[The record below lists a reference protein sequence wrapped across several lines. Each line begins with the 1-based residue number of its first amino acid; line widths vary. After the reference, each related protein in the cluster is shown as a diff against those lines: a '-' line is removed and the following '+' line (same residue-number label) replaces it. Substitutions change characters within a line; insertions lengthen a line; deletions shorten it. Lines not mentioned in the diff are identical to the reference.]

1 MSMYKVLIVDDEV
14 LLRVG
19 LKMSINWEEAGFTVV
34 AEAANGEQGFD
45 QYKKHR
51 PDVVITDI
59 RMPKQ
64 DGLWLVEK
72 IRKENASIPI
82 LVLTCHDEF
91 SYARNALKVGADD
104 YILKSEV
111 EDEDLLGI
119 MNKLKKKLDKQNQ
132 DRNLSQDASTS
143 KNDMRRALFND
154 LIKTEFEV
162 EEGMRE
168 RFDLIAL
175 PLENTCFAFASVTV
189 FRNPEED
196 RGSFR
201 QIDQAVINL
210 LFNLLEDREIAFL
223 YTVNLNR
230 YHFLLSSPALSVSEI
245 RRIFLAANQ
254 GAMQYFDKVLQI
266 VYTDAAASDTPL
278 YAHYQ
283 EFLNKADIGFYQDE
297 PVFYMQD
304 AKNITFEELNS
315 FELKKKYRQLLLID
329 YIMKENTQS
338 AGEFARELYKY
349 FKNKMAHPSSVKLF
363 FSDIVGHLFRHYHQ
377 IFKENDMNHEYYH
390 YKLINAYTLREACEI
405 LKAFFMRIIEVM
417 RQYVQNNAKLLANQA
432 VSFIEQKFD
441 KKISL
446 KDVAEN
452 LNLSKHYL
460 CSIFKKETG
469 DNVSHYINTLRIE
482 KAKILLHKKDKKI
495 KEIFEEVGYSNQQ
508 YFSKVF
514 KKTTGMTVLEYKE
527 KINP

>member
-1 MSMYKVLIVDDEV
+1 MYKVLIVDDEV

-19 LKMSINWEEAGFTVV
+19 LKMSINWEEAGFTVI

-45 QYKKHR
+45 QYKKQR

-59 RMPKQ
+59 KMPKK

-72 IRKENASIPI
+72 IRKENPSIPI

-111 EDEDLLGI
+111 EDEELLSI
-119 MNKLKKKLDKQNQ
+119 MNKLKKKLDKQNE
-132 DRNLSQDASTS
+132 DRNLSQNAKTS
-143 KNDMRRALFND
+143 KSDIRRALFND
-154 LIKTEFEV
+154 LIKTEFEI

-168 RFDLIAL
+168 RIEHIGL
-175 PLENTCFAFASVTV
+175 PLQNTIYAFVSITIYQT
-189 FRNPEED
+189 PGEEK
-196 RGSFR
+196 SSSR
-201 QIDQAVINL
+201 QINQAVLNL

-230 YHFLLSSPALSVSEI
+230 YHFMLSSPQLSVSEI

-254 GAMQYFDKVLQI
+254 GAQQYFDKVLQV
-266 VYTDAAASDTPL
+266 VYTEVIAPDTPL
-278 YAHYQ
+278 NPHYQ
-283 EFLNKADIGFYQDE
+283 DFLNKADIGFYKDT
-297 PVFYMQD
+297 PVFYMED
-304 AKNITFEELNS
+304 AKHITFEELNS
-315 FELKKKYRQLLLID
+315 FELKKKYSQLLLID
-329 YIMKENTQS
+329 YIMKENIDS
-338 AGEFARELYKY
+338 VSEFVRELYRY
-349 FKNKMAHPSSVKLF
+349 FNNKMSHPSSVKLF
-363 FSDIVGHLFRHYHQ
+363 FSDIVGHLFRHYNQ

-390 YKLINAYTLREACEI
+390 YKIINAFTLREACEI
-405 LKAFFMRIIEVM
+405 LEALFRRIIEVM

-432 VSFIEQKFD
+432 VNFIEQNYD

-446 KDVAEN
+446 RDVAEN

-527 KINP
+527 KINS